1 MDFTR
6 EPIIE
11 TVITPKEGYKL
22 VIRNSKGVGQEEHF
36 VDAVEVVSFGAALFF
51 RSTEKPKPFLVPVS
65 DYEVLEVREARMVLK
80 YATLDRSIR
89 IGGGR
94 DSKEGESKTEARRER
109 QHEKTEEDKEASEE
123 GEGTT
128 RAPAA
133 AEVEPRGKRDRRRNR
148 RRRGGREESRSEETE
163 MSEDASE
170 ELAPIEE
177 GESQAEP
184 PIQEA
189 IAPRKKRTPPEGGGI
204 PKMIPPPEKL
214 ISESLG
220 SRRPSPQEGRTE
232 EMPSFRHG
240 ELEPAG
246 FDTEGSTGGGGS
258 WLAEDSIQEAE
269 EKIEAILEGK
279 EPAPDHPRRDIFEEM
294 SWNFLDDEESRL

>member
-89 IGGGR
+89 IGGGKDAK
-94 DSKEGESKTEARRER
+94 DSDAKGEARRER
-109 QHEKTEEDKEASEE
+109 QHDKVEENKEAQEDE
-123 GEGTT
+123 GVVRTPSATE
-128 RAPAA
+128 A
-133 AEVEPRGKRDRRRNR
+133 EPRGKRDRGRRNR
-148 RRRGGREESRSEETE
+148 RRRGGREESRLEEGE
-163 MSEDASE
+163 
-170 ELAPIEE
+170 PIEE
-177 GESQAEP
+177 VTEELVPAEEVESHAEEAPTP
-184 PIQEA
+184 P
-189 IAPRKKRTPPEGGGI
+189 APRKKRLLPEGTGV

-220 SRRPSPQEGRTE
+220 SRRVLPQEGRTE
-232 EMPSFRHG
+232 EMPSFRH

-258 WLAEDSIQEAE
+258 WVAEEPIQEAE
-269 EKIEAILEGK
+269 EKVSAPVEEEAV
-279 EPAPDHPRRDIFEEM
+279 APPSPRKDIFEEM